1 MRATSLSSTR
11 AAVFSSA
18 RIGSSS
24 RVRRNARSM
33 NVIRAFFGGGGNNA
47 AAQKSAHEFS
57 VKSIDGGMINMKDF
71 SGKVVV
77 AVNVASA

>member
-1 MRATSLSSTR
+1 MDT
-11 AAVFSSA
+11 
-18 RIGSSS
+18 
-24 RVRRNARSM
+24 
-33 NVIRAFFGGGGNNA
+33 IRAFFGGGGNNA

-57 VKSIDGGMINMKDF
+57 VKSIDGGMINLKDF